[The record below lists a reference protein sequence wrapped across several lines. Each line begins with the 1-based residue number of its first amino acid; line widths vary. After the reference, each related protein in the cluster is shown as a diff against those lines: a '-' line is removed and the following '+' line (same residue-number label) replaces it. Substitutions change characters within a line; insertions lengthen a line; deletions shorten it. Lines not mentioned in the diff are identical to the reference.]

1 MPIQATGSGTTNGTA
16 GNDTIFGTAG
26 ADNIYGGAGDDII
39 FGYDG
44 ADNVRGTAGFDT
56 LYGGAGNDQLDGGT
70 DDDIMY
76 GGTGN
81 DTYVVDSIRDQVFE
95 LDGEG
100 TEDHV
105 KASISYTLGDT
116 LENLT
121 LTGMQNL
128 TGTGNASGNDIHGN
142 AGDNL
147 LFGLGG
153 NDGLLGGLG
162 NDVLAGGAGDDY
174 LLGEGGADCF
184 DFDVGDVA
192 AISASDFIA
201 DLNFAEHDEIC
212 LDGYGTDGGD
222 LTLRSYAD
230 IGTFLK
236 EHPEAS
242 VAHSLKGDNA
252 VLTIVRPDGHVQ
264 SINIGDASG
273 QGSSWVQI
281 QPFLPPVAGADSATT
296 GENSQVAIDVLAND
310 TGPSPLTLTGAAA
323 PAGQGSAV
331 VDGGLIR
338 FDPGTDFDYLPA
350 GQSAV
355 VVLTYTVETP
365 FGRTA
370 TGTVAVTVV
379 GANDAAIIGGVS
391 TGAVV
396 EDGQQT
402 AAGKLTVDDVDVGEA
417 SFQAGTIAG
426 SYGALALAADGT
438 WTYTL
443 NNAAAQSLAG
453 GQVVN
458 DAITVKSADGT
469 SKVVSVAVTGTN
481 DLATIGGTAI
491 GAVVEDGQQTATGK
505 LTIADADAGEASFRS
520 GTVAGS
526 YGALAIAAD
535 GTWKYTLDNAA
546 VQFLK
551 TGETRTDTV
560 VIKSA
565 DGTAKS
571 IAVTI
576 KGTNDA
582 AVIGGCD
589 TGSVTEDC
597 DFLAAGKL
605 TIRDADTGG
614 CDNFAS
620 GIYKGTYG
628 YVLLTSDGGWVYL
641 LNNFSDKLDTLNE
654 GQHAFDTITI
664 KAGDGTTHAISVTV
678 NGQNECPTLANAFG
692 GTGDVNDNDG
702 FKAGAVTFA
711 SLSSGALSNANVA
724 YGTTGGDTFDGKA
737 GADTLYGW
745 AGNDCLTGGA
755 GDDKLFG
762 GTGTDTLWGGTDNDT
777 LFGGSGA
784 DTLYGEAGNDV
795 LVGGFGADRLTGG
808 AGADT
813 FRFVDARDTGD
824 TITDFTH
831 GADKI
836 DLSHLKVGSAEHDFD
851 APVNATRFSAGH
863 DLIWYYEGGNTVVLG
878 NTDGNPNTAE
888 FVLTLNGRV
897 DLGAGDFIL

>member
-76 GGTGN
+76 GGIGN
-81 DTYVVDSIRDQVFE
+81 DTYVVDSVRDQVFE

-121 LTGMQNL
+121 LTGTQNL
-128 TGTGNASGNDIHGN
+128 AGTGNASKNDIRGN

-147 LFGLGG
+147 LSGLGG

-184 DFDVGDVA
+184 AFGVGDVA
-192 AISASDFIA
+192 ATGASDFIA

-212 LDGYGTDGGD
+212 LDGYGTGGGD

-242 VAHSLKGDNA
+242 VARSLKGDNA
-252 VLTIVRPDGHVQ
+252 VLTIVRPDGQVQ

-273 QGSSWVQI
+273 QGSSWAQI

-296 GENSQVAIDVLAND
+296 GENSAVAIDVLAND

-323 PAGQGSAV
+323 PAGQGSAI
-331 VDGGLIR
+331 VDGGLLR

-379 GANDAAIIGGVS
+379 GTNDAATIGGVS
-391 TGAVV
+391 VGAVV
-396 EDGQQT
+396 EDGPQT
-402 AAGKLTVDDVDVGEA
+402 ATGKLTVSDVDSGEA
-417 SFQAGTIAG
+417 SFQAGTTAG
-426 SYGALALAADGT
+426 SYGALAL
-438 WTYTL
+438 
-443 NNAAAQSLAG
+443 
-453 GQVVN
+453 
-458 DAITVKSADGT
+458 
-469 SKVVSVAVTGTN
+469 
-481 DLATIGGTAI
+481 
-491 GAVVEDGQQTATGK
+491 
-505 LTIADADAGEASFRS
+505 
-520 GTVAGS
+520 
-526 YGALAIAAD
+526 AAD

-551 TGETRTDTV
+551 VGETRTDTV
-560 VIKSA
+560 VVRSA

-582 AVIGGCD
+582 AVIDGCD
-589 TGSVTEDC
+589 TGSVTEDR
-597 DFLAAGKL
+597 DFLAVGKL
-605 TIRDADTGG
+605 TIRDADQAG
-614 CDNFAS
+614 CDSFAG
-620 GIYKGTYG
+620 GIYRGTYG
-628 YVLLTSDGGWVYL
+628 YVLLTSDGSWVYL
-641 LNNFSDKLDTLNE
+641 LNNFADRLDTLNE
-654 GQHAFDTITI
+654 GQRAVDTITI
-664 KAGDGTTHAISVTV
+664 KAEDGTTHAISITV
-678 NGQNECPTLANAFG
+678 NGQNECPTLANAF
-692 GTGDVNDNDG
+692 TGSGDLNDNDG
-702 FKAGAVTFA
+702 FKTGGVGFA
-711 SLSSGALSNANVA
+711 SLSSSALANANVA

-745 AGNDCLTGGA
+745 AGNDCLAGGA
-755 GDDKLFG
+755 GDDRLFG
-762 GTGTDTLWGGTDNDT
+762 GSGTDTLWGGTENDA

-784 DTLYGEAGNDV
+784 DTLHGEAGADV

-813 FRFVDARDTGD
+813 FRFVDLRDTGD
-824 TITDFTH
+824 TITDFSH
-831 GADKI
+831 GTDRI
-836 DLSHLKVGSAEHDFD
+836 DLSHLKAGSGEYDFD
-851 APVNATRFSAGH
+851 APINAIRFSAGH
-863 DLIWYYEGGNTVVLG
+863 DLIWYYEGGNTIVLG